1 MIEAILSVFLG
12 VFAISSII
20 IVSMIAFKPQNR
32 CLHSFDELNSTGK
45 YVILVCSRC
54 GKVKRIRR

>member
-20 IVSMIAFKPQNR
+20 IVSVVVFRPQNR

-45 YVILVCSRC
+45 HVILVCSRC
-54 GKVKRIRR
+54 GKVKRIRK